1 MKNMN
6 AIETKLHEQRAV
18 LLAMIGERLHASDE
32 QGRMALLN
40 HLEAVGDWVEADVL
54 NDNDIAMLSHELVQ
68 LRDIDTALARIK
80 SGSFGTCIDCGE
92 AIPADR
98 LAALPTAQ
106 TCVRCQEKYERQH
119 GLGHNAS
126 L

>member
-1 MKNMN
+1 MKNVN
-6 AIETKLHEQRAV
+6 EIEAKLREQRAA
-18 LLAMIGERLHASDE
+18 LLVMIGERLHASEE
-32 QGRMALLN
+32 QGHMALLN
-40 HLEAVGDWVEADVL
+40 HLEEVGDWVEADVL

-80 SGSFGTCIDCGE
+80 AGSFGTCIDCGE
-92 AIPADR
+92 TIPAGR

-106 TCVRCQEKYERQH
+106 TCVHCQEKYERQH
-119 GLGHNAS
+119 GLGHSAS